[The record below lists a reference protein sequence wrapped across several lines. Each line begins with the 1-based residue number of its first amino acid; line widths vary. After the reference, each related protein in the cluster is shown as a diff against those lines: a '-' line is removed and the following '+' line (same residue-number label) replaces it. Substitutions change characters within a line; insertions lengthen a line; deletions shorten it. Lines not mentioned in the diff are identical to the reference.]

1 MIRKMKAAD
10 LDAEDMWGRMEAV
23 FQTVSRQEDI
33 LPMTTIEMIEY
44 LQAMEQEEI
53 TKEYIWNH
61 SDRSLWFA
69 VDGVV
74 CEVKANERVWRK

>member
-1 MIRKMKAAD
+1 
-10 LDAEDMWGRMEAV
+10 
-23 FQTVSRQEDI
+23 
-33 LPMTTIEMIEY
+33 MTTIEMIEY